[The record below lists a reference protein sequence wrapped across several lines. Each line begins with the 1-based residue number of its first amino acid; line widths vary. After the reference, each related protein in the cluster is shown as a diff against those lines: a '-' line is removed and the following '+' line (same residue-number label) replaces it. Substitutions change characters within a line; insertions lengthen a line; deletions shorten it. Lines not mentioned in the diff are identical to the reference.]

1 LCSVGILS
9 FFDLHMPP
17 ALAVGLL
24 PFVIRLPDY
33 RFPLS
38 VLLGTLSL
46 GLYFSGYKRLQK
58 RLLRETAI
66 VENAQ

>member
-1 LCSVGILS
+1 
-9 FFDLHMPP
+9 MPP

-24 PFVIRLPDY
+24 PFAIIVPDY

-46 GLYFSGYKRLQK
+46 GLYFSGYKRLRK
-58 RLLRETAI
+58 RRL
-66 VENAQ
+66 